1 MKSGNTSKI
10 TAIAVACLSLG
21 MYAMAQKGAGPG
33 GPHSGTM
40 NQPSSMQQ
48 NQSMQ
53 SQQNTATMSPT
64 PKVTG
69 TAQAK
74 LHVKTSPTPR
84 GHHYGWQKG
93 KHNPHQSA
101 TATPTP

>member
-1 MKSGNTSKI
+1 MKPGNTSRI
-10 TAIAVACLSLG
+10 TAIAVLCMSLG
-21 MYAMAQKGAGPG
+21 MYAMAQRGMGHG
-33 GPHSGTM
+33 
-40 NQPSSMQQ
+40 NQMAQPSQNPSSMHTTT
-48 NQSMQ
+48 
-53 SQQNTATMSPT
+53 TAPT

-101 TATPTP
+101 TTTPTP